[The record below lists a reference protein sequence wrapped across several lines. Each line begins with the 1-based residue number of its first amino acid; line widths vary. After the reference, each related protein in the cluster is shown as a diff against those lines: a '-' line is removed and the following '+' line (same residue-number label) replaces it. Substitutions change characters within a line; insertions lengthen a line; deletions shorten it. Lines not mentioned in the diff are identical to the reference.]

1 MRVFVFHGL
10 TWRAAQNRHDSPSM
24 VRVQVFGLGAFTE
37 RYTPIMPSKHKVLMH
52 VFNDR
57 SCGFVL
63 VTFTTPAM
71 KSPVIYCPC
80 TRFSQSQSSYHL
92 HLLFLHHISHRIFLH
107 QIWLGTHLS
116 SLFPLVDA
124 QQWGLLLCLPTLF
137 GLTTIV

>member
-1 MRVFVFHGL
+1 
-10 TWRAAQNRHDSPSM
+10 
-24 VRVQVFGLGAFTE
+24 
-37 RYTPIMPSKHKVLMH
+37 MPSKHKVLMH
-52 VFNDR
+52 VFNDG

-80 TRFSQSQSSYHL
+80 TCFRQSQSSYHL
-92 HLLFLHHISHRIFLH
+92 HLLFLHHILHRIFLH
-107 QIWLGTHLS
+107 QTWLGTHLS

-137 GLTTIV
+137 GRITIV